1 MQLNRLG
8 TASSFQL
15 VSGQTT
21 SISRS
26 AGVITAGVPSESCV
40 WSLLLRQERDGVNYD
55 CYFWLPYSV
64 PFHTDLKCLC
74 IAEHAKPGYCY
85 LNQRSSQ
92 QPPRQ
97 ISSVREQWPSSEVSP
112 AL

>member
-64 PFHTDLKCLC
+64 PFHTDLGVC
-74 IAEHAKPGYCY
+74 
-85 LNQRSSQ
+85 
-92 QPPRQ
+92 
-97 ISSVREQWPSSEVSP
+97 V
-112 AL
+112 